1 MMPSSPAAALAQW
14 APGQMNRNL
23 NKLQVDSRRVVLQV
37 TEANFGT
44 TETEP
49 RTPKLSLLGSETPTR
64 RTRSPRLRARLVY
77 HWQTRN
83 PEIGRRVAGPLTVQ
97 TPLPAASQLPR
108 LATGCRWASV
118 TRTKGHLSRI
128 ITSRTFCRYR
138 RAAFFVTAEENALHL
153 KLCILLARAM
163 SRAARQQK
171 MFMYSTARAA
181 EA

>member
-1 MMPSSPAAALAQW
+1 
-14 APGQMNRNL
+14 MNRNL

-83 PEIGRRVAGPLTVQ
+83 PEIGRRVAGPLTVR

-108 LATGCRWASV
+108 LATGCRRASV
-118 TRTKGHLSRI
+118 TRTI
-128 ITSRTFCRYR
+128 ITSREFCRYR
-138 RAAFFVTAEENALHL
+138 RAAFFVTAEEKALHL
-153 KLCILLARAM
+153 KLCILFARAM
-163 SRAARQQK
+163 SRAAR
-171 MFMYSTARAA
+171 
-181 EA
+181 